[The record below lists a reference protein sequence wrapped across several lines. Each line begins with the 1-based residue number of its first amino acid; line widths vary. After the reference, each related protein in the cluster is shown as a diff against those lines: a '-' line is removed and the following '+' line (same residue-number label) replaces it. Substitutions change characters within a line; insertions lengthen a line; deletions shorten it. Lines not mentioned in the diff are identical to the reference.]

1 MSSRPTLDPAGALAA
16 FGRAAYSDLTSVVA
30 LSLLFSVA
38 AIPVVTLGPAII
50 AIVAATHEGVTERT
64 AGGRTTERERI
75 GVFVRTFRSAFR
87 RGALLTALPVA
98 VAAVTVWY
106 AGTAIAS
113 RSGPLLI
120 GSLLGVYAFV
130 ATFAVAFR
138 AATLLTREGAPSTR
152 HALWDAARHLL
163 AAPAFSA
170 LHVLFVG
177 LVILICV
184 GLGVAVPLLLP
195 GLLAVLEVVA
205 YEETAG
211 GGAIR
216 VVKAYQGEL
225 LVEGDP

>member
-1 MSSRPTLDPAGALAA
+1 VSSRPTLDPAGALAA

-38 AIPVVTLGPAII
+38 VIPVVTLGPAII
-50 AIVAATHEGVTERT
+50 AIVAATHTGVTGRT
-64 AGGRTTERERI
+64 AGGRTTDRERL
-75 GVFVRTFRSAFR
+75 GVFVRTFRSEFR
-87 RGALLTALPVA
+87 RGSLLTVLPIA
-98 VAAVTVWY
+98 VAIVTVWY

-120 GSLLGVYAFV
+120 GSLLGIYAFV
-130 ATFAVAFR
+130 AIITVTFR
-138 AATLLTREGAPSTR
+138 AATLLTREGAPSTWR
-152 HALWDAARHLL
+152 ALWDAARHLL
-163 AAPAFSA
+163 AMPTFTA

-177 LVILICV
+177 LVILICA
-184 GLGVAVPLLLP
+184 GLGIAVPLLLP
-195 GLLAVLEVVA
+195 GLFAVLEVVA

-225 LVEGDP
+225 LVEGES

>member
-1 MSSRPTLDPAGALAA
+1 MAVL
-16 FGRAAYSDLTSVVA
+16 
-30 LSLLFSVA
+30 
-38 AIPVVTLGPAII
+38 PVVTLGPAII
-50 AIVAATHEGVTERT
+50 AIVAATHTGVTERT

-75 GVFVRTFRSAFR
+75 NVFVRTFRSEFR
-87 RGALLTALPVA
+87 RGSLLTVLPIAVA
-98 VAAVTVWY
+98 VVTVWY

-120 GSLLGVYAFV
+120 GSLLGVYACV
-130 ATFAVAFR
+130 AMIAVTFR
-138 AATLLTREGAPSTR
+138 AATLLTREGAPSSR
-152 HALWDAARHLL
+152 QALWDAARHLL
-163 AAPAFSA
+163 ATPAFTA
-170 LHVLFVG
+170 LHVLFIG

-184 GLGVAVPLLLP
+184 GLGIAVPLLLP

-225 LVEGDP
+225 LVEGES